1 MIGRNLVSADV
12 QIGDNPGFAVIET
25 YKNGTQVILERYY
38 PTMSDLELELAIKHG
53 LEEIISIYQDW
64 GRYYDSIPKMERIP
78 K

>member
-1 MIGRNLVSADV
+1 
-12 QIGDNPGFAVIET
+12 
-25 YKNGTQVILERYY
+25 
-38 PTMSDLELELAIKHG
+38 MSDLELELAIKHG